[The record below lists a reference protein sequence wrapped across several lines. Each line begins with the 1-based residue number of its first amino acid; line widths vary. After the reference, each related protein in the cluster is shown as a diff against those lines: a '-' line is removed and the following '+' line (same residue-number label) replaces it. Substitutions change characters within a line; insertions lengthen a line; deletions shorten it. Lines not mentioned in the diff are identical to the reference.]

1 VDGRESCIL
10 PDNLSFQ
17 SAAPL
22 ACAGITV
29 WGELVTADLKPG
41 EWLAIIGGGGG
52 LGHIGVQF
60 PKAYICE
67 GPNKCFQ
74 GAE

>member
-1 VDGRESCIL
+1 
-10 PDNLSFQ
+10 
-17 SAAPL
+17 
-22 ACAGITV
+22 
-29 WGELVTADLKPG
+29 VTADLKPG